1 MTSLRS
7 VDQVHA
13 LLVRH
18 GRPRTVSELAA
29 EARLSPRAARD
40 AIMRLASQ
48 GPVVRDVAEADGAL
62 VATWPLALGA
72 TKRWMNEQDAGPSAA
87 E

>member
-7 VDQVHA
+7 IDQVHA

-40 AIMRLASQ
+40 AIRRLASQ
-48 GPVVRDVAEADGAL
+48 GRVARDVAEVDGAL
-62 VATWPLALGA
+62 VARWSLAHGGA
-72 TKRWMNEQDAGPSAA
+72 KRWMGEQDAGRSAA